1 MRVPHQWVKLAS
13 LRSWGHGRFV
23 EPLAHSRQV
32 DVVPEPWP
40 CVLTVTT
47 EIDLSR
53 PLVSG
58 DAAQGPELECRRP
71 SGRRPVRSGG
81 APGPPG
87 AHRPPS
93 KAMRV
98 CVTFCRR
105 SRPRGRSRPTTTS
118 LSRAVGRTRISFFHL
133 QIETARKR
141 QKTFGPVWWE
151 LSSKPSVA
159 SRVGWGTPDEEDRT
173 GSSSVPSPRL
183 RATKESENQ
192 STRLSRGLMYSS
204 QRAWPHCLCGP
215 GFQKTALFREVRRG
229 GERLLCSPQK

>member
-1 MRVPHQWVKLAS
+1 MQAALGAAPCAL
-13 LRSWGHGRFV
+13 WG
-23 EPLAHSRQV
+23 
-32 DVVPEPWP
+32 
-40 CVLTVTT
+40 
-47 EIDLSR
+47 R
-53 PLVSG
+53 PR
-58 DAAQGPELECRRP
+58 ATW
-71 SGRRPVRSGG
+71 
-81 APGPPG
+81 GPPSPQQG
-87 AHRPPS
+87 HAGL
-93 KAMRV
+93 
-98 CVTFCRR
+98 CNFLRR